1 MESVI
6 YPNNPVTQEVRTFL
20 TNHKQFQAEDW
31 FDLTME
37 DLDVDAQMLLGLML
51 IAQGKLKLIATNWKE
66 LDYDIEI
73 AGQRHK
79 HYIGT
84 VAAYRDPITLTDR
97 LTIPLIKLLHT
108 TVTREGS
115 DPTSLMFKK
124 KIAEEVIKY

>member
-6 YPNNPVTQEVRTFL
+6 YSNNPVTQEVRTFL
-20 TNHKQFQAEDW
+20 TNHKHFQAEDW
-31 FDLTME
+31 FDLTIE
-37 DLDVDAQMLLGLML
+37 DLAEDAQMLLGLML

-73 AGQRHK
+73 AGQSHK

-97 LTIPLIKLLHT
+97 LTIPLIKILHNA
-108 TVTREGS
+108 VTRDGS

-124 KIAEEVIKY
+124 KIAEEVIKK